1 MINWSSWTSLH
12 TMSLRTAAVLATC
25 RFEIIMRL
33 RRTNELMLLKLN
45 T

>member
-12 TMSLRTAAVLATC
+12 TMSLRTAAVLTC
-25 RFEIIMRL
+25 RFEVIMRL